1 MSSLGSAS
9 IEQLVA
15 RLRAGDVSALA
26 RAISLIES
34 GAEQSLGLLAA
45 CFPFTGRALRIGV
58 TGAPGAGKSTL
69 VDRLARH
76 FRAFQK
82 TVGVVAVDPSSPFTG
97 GAILGD
103 RIRMQGFSGDP

>member
-1 MSSLGSAS
+1 MSSLGRAW

-15 RLRAGDVSALA
+15 RLRAADVRALA
-26 RAISLIES
+26 RAISLVES
-34 GAEQSLGLLAA
+34 GAEQSTGVLAA

-76 FRAFQK
+76 FRGLQK
-82 TVGVVAVDPSSPFTG
+82 TVGVVAVDPSSPFT
-97 GAILGD
+97 
-103 RIRMQGFSGDP
+103 

>member
-1 MSSLGSAS
+1 MSSLGSTW
-9 IEQLVA
+9 IEQLIA
-15 RLRAGDVSALA
+15 RLRTGDVRALA
-26 RAISLIES
+26 QAISLVES
-34 GAEQSLGLLAA
+34 GAEQSLDLLAA

-76 FRAFQK
+76 FRGLQK
-82 TVGVVAVDPSSPFTG
+82 TVGVVAVDPTSPFTG

-103 RIRMQGFSGDP
+103 RIRMQ